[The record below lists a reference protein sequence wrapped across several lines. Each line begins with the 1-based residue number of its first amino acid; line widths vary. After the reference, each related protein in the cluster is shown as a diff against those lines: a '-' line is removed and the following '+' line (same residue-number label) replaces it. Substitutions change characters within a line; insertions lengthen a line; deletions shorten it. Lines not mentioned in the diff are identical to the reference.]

1 MADNKHIQ
9 KTLTPIVLEK
19 GKPGYETVQDIEE
32 KLNDPEVFNIAIT
45 GPYGS
50 GKSTVLK
57 SLKARFPDNHK
68 YLTISLASLTGKGDD
83 EDEKDIDEKE
93 QQKIEY
99 SLLQQLIYKEKPETL
114 PNSRFRRISRKSMGA
129 TINFGLGVIVFIIS
143 FLVVFE
149 PHWMLVESICQL
161 FDLGRNWN
169 LAFDVVCS
177 VYMLC
182 CVFALSAYTYRRSLV
197 SRIRSLNVKDVQIEL
212 DQESSVFNKHLEEI
226 VYFFESTDY
235 NVVIIEDLDRFRCP
249 EIFQKL
255 REINFLLRESKVL
268 KEQQRIIKFIYA
280 IKDDLFKDAERTKFF
295 DYIATV
301 TPVVN
306 PKNSCEKLTQELS
319 ARGYMLEKDTLRDLS
334 EFVDDMR
341 MLKNVANEFQ
351 QYMER
356 LSRSSSPNQ
365 ERLLAMI
372 IYKNHHP
379 DDFGK
384 LHYKK
389 GKIYDFIKQKPE
401 WAQIAIDKVITQRLN
416 VWQKK
421 REDVVNSHKFTLK
434 QWRILYM
441 EKYREHLDSSLLS
454 ISIQGGFQSI
464 ASIVESEN
472 LFETLIKQNH
482 LSYKYKMYSG
492 SSIQTS
498 TAEVNFSEIEKEV
511 DDQIGYQKRKE
522 LIATTTADIDNEI
535 RMVREEEIRLKNFK
549 LAKLLIQFPEIKKS
563 EKFMQI
569 GLSELM
575 VHFLQRGY
583 IDETYYDYLTLYDG
597 TTMSLNDRDL
607 LSRIR
612 QNDVN
617 VNYDEPID
625 DISAF
630 AEELPLFVYEYRS
643 VLNYQIADYLE
654 THPVICKSA
663 LQSFEQHFVAST
675 TPPLDFLANYYKKGS
690 SGADS
695 LWKKYVKT
703 KMSWQRIQTYEKQEY
718 WDTLVEAWL
727 CYSEPSDITDGIR
740 EWLNQNL
747 GFCVERLKAIGI
759 EQLKTI
765 TGGCKFED
773 LQSLGPVGGFS
784 QGDDVLELG
793 NYIIENKMFELT
805 RGNVCVACVITSSPF
820 AKAITEETQTMSSIL
835 QSENQGLRDY
845 VMENIQEVFA
855 KCLAESKGQEEK
867 DGLLAIINEES
878 LNENQKT
885 TYLQRQTENKI
896 TDVLCV
902 GEEYRAIA
910 IRSKVLLPSWINVIG
925 YYASQDEIISEDVV
939 RFVEDNVDVLK
950 DEPYPKEVESALA
963 SDLVF
968 GPYLKIEVYKEL
980 LGNLIIA
987 VKKEDESKIDKN
999 TGADRVAAL
1008 VKGKYLSDDKET
1020 AKTVCLYGSQM
1031 YAEYLSNHITSYL
1044 LHFDDY
1050 NQDAKS
1056 LSLLLS
1062 KGSAITG
1069 SQRWSLAKQVPAS
1082 LVVTSIGLADA
1093 LVDVMLWKKEELAW
1107 TVVEAVL
1114 KKATLKGEKVQLQEW
1129 LLRNNKSDLMKV
1141 TTILQTML
1149 NPYAEIVNDMKRPLV
1164 PKEFKEYLDM
1174 IQPLGLFTSYKE
1186 EKNGLRVF
1194 HSTK

>member
-1 MADNKHIQ
+1 MVDKKHIQ
-9 KTLTPIVLEK
+9 KTLTPIILEE
-19 GKPGYETVQDIEE
+19 GMPGYETVQDIEE

-57 SLKARFPDNHK
+57 SLKVRFPNNHN
-68 YLTISLASLTGKGDD
+68 YLTISLASLTGNNDD
-83 EDEKDIDEKE
+83 DEKDLNEKE

-114 PNSRFRRISRKSMGA
+114 PNSRFRRICRKSTKA
-129 TINFGLGVIVFIIS
+129 TTKLGLGVIGFIIS

-149 PHWMLVESICQL
+149 PQWMQVEALYQL
-161 FDLGRNWN
+161 FNLGGNWN
-169 LAFDVVCS
+169 LVLDIICS
-177 VYMLC
+177 AYMLLS
-182 CVFALSAYTYRRSLV
+182 VFAISSYIYKRSMF
-197 SRIRSLNVKDVQIEL
+197 SRIRSLNVKDVKIEL
-212 DQESSVFNKHLEEI
+212 NQESSVFNKHLEEI

-235 NVVIIEDLDRFRCP
+235 NVVIIEDLDRFRSP

-268 KEQQRIIKFIYA
+268 RAQQRSIKFIYA

-319 ARGYMLEKDTLRDLS
+319 ARGYMLKKDALRDLS

-341 MLKNVANEFQ
+341 MLKNMANEFQ

-356 LSRSSSPNQ
+356 LSKSTSPNQ
-365 ERLLAMI
+365 EKLLAMI

-389 GKIYDFIKQKPE
+389 GKVYDFVKQKPE
-401 WAQIAIDKVITQRLN
+401 WVQIAIDKVITPRLN

-421 REDVVNSHKFTLK
+421 REDIINSHQFTLK

-441 EKYREHLDSSLLS
+441 EKYREHLESSLLS
-454 ISIQGGFQSI
+454 ISIQGAYQSI
-464 ASIVESEN
+464 ASIAESES
-472 LFETLIKQNH
+472 LFEGLIKQSR
-482 LSYKYKMYSG
+482 LSFKYKMYSG
-492 SSIQTS
+492 SSIQTG
-498 TAEVNFSEIEKEV
+498 TAEVNFSDIEKEV

-535 RMVREEEIRLKNFK
+535 RMVREEESRLKNFK

-563 EKFMQI
+563 EKFLQI

-575 VHFLQRGY
+575 VHFIQRGY

-617 VNYDEPID
+617 VNYDETID
-625 DISAF
+625 DVPAF
-630 AEELPLFVYEYRS
+630 VEELPLFVFEYRS
-643 VLNYQIADYLE
+643 VLNYQVADYLE
-654 THPVICKSA
+654 AHPVRYKSA

-675 TPPLDFLANYYKKGS
+675 TPPLDFMANYYKNGS
-690 SGADS
+690 SGTAS
-695 LWKKYVKT
+695 LWQKYVKSN
-703 KMSWQRIQTYEKQEY
+703 MSWQRIQTYEKQEY

-727 CYSEPSDITDGIR
+727 RYCEPIDITDDIR
-740 EWLNQNL
+740 EWLNNNL
-747 GFCVERLKAIGI
+747 GFCTDRLKAIGLD
-759 EQLKTI
+759 QLKSI
-765 TGGCKFED
+765 AEGCMFVDLRSLDLIGGVFPNDD
-773 LQSLGPVGGFS
+773 L
-784 QGDDVLELG
+784 LEMA
-793 NYIIENKMFELT
+793 NHIIGKKMFELT

-820 AKAITEETQTMSSIL
+820 AKSLSKETLTMTSVL
-835 QSENQGLRDY
+835 QSENQGLREY
-845 VMENIQEVFA
+845 VAENIQEVF
-855 KCLAESKGQEEK
+855 KECLVDSEGQEDEN
-867 DGLLAIINEES
+867 GLLAIINEES
-878 LNENQKT
+878 LDESQKT
-885 TYLQRQTENKI
+885 TYLMKQKDNKI
-896 TDVLCV
+896 TNILSVND
-902 GEEYRAIA
+902 EYKTIA
-910 IRSKVLLPSWINVIG
+910 IRSKVLQPSWSNTID
-925 YYASQDEIISEDVV
+925 YYVSQDEIISEDLKQ
-939 RFVEDNVDVLK
+939 FVEDNVVVLK
-950 DEPYPKEVESALA
+950 NEPYPKDMESALA

-980 LGNLIIA
+980 LPNLMA
-987 VKKEDESKIDKN
+987 VVKKEDESKFDTN
-999 TGADRVAAL
+999 TGAERTAAL
-1008 VKGKYLSDDKET
+1008 VKGRYLSDDVET
-1020 AKTVCLYGSQM
+1020 AKTVCLYGSRL
-1031 YAEYLSNHITSYL
+1031 YAEYLSSHVANYL
-1044 LHFDDY
+1044 LYFDDY
-1050 NQDAKS
+1050 DQDAKS
-1056 LSLLLS
+1056 VSLLLL

-1069 SQRWSLAKQVPAS
+1069 SQRWSLAKLIPAS
-1082 LVVTSIGLADA
+1082 LVVTSTELADS
-1093 LVDVMLWKKEELAW
+1093 LVDIMLWKKEELAW
-1107 TVVEAVL
+1107 TVIEAVL
-1114 KKATLKGEKVQLQEW
+1114 IKARPNGGKMRLQEW
-1129 LLRNNKSDLMKV
+1129 LLKNNRNDKMKV

-1149 NPYAEIVNDMKRPLV
+1149 SPYAEIVNDTKRPLV
-1164 PKEFKEYLDM
+1164 PKEFQEYLDM
-1174 IQPLGLFTSYKE
+1174 IQSLGLFTSYKE
-1186 EKNGLRVF
+1186 EKNGLRVY

>member
-1 MADNKHIQ
+1 MEDKKHLQ
-9 KTLTPIVLEK
+9 KTLTPIILEK
-19 GKPGYETVQDIEE
+19 GMPGYETVQDIEE

-57 SLKARFPDNHK
+57 SLKAQFPDSHK
-68 YLTISLASLTGKGDD
+68 YLTISLASLTGNKDD
-83 EDEKDIDEKE
+83 EEKDLDEKE

-114 PNSRFRRISRKSMGA
+114 PKSRFRRISRKSA
-129 TINFGLGVIVFIIS
+129 QDIIKFGVGIISFIIC

-149 PHWMLVESICQL
+149 PQWMRVDTIYQL
-161 FDLGRNWN
+161 FDLGGNWN
-169 LAFDVVCS
+169 LVFDVVCS
-177 VYMLC
+177 AYMLC
-182 CVFALSAYTYRRSLV
+182 CVFALSAYTYRRSLF

-268 KEQQRIIKFIYA
+268 KEQQRSIKFIYA

-319 ARGYMLEKDTLRDLS
+319 ARGYMLEKDALRDLS

-389 GKIYDFIKQKPE
+389 GKIYDFIRQKPE
-401 WAQIAIDKVITQRLN
+401 WVQIAIDKVIIPRLN

-454 ISIQGGFQSI
+454 ISIQGGFHSI
-464 ASIVESEN
+464 ASIAESES
-472 LFETLIKQNH
+472 LFETLIKQSH
-482 LSYKYKMYSG
+482 LSFKYKMYSG
-492 SSIQTS
+492 SSTQTG
-498 TAEVNFSEIEKEV
+498 TTEVNFSEIEKEV

-535 RMVREEEIRLKNFK
+535 RMVREEENRLKNFK

-563 EKFMQI
+563 EKFIQI

-575 VHFLQRGY
+575 VYFLQRGY

-630 AEELPLFVYEYRS
+630 VEELPLFVYEYRS

-654 THPVICKSA
+654 AHPVICKSA
-663 LQSFEQHFVAST
+663 LQNFEQHFVAST
-675 TPPLDFLANYYKKGS
+675 TPPLDFMANYYKKGS
-690 SGADS
+690 CGADS

-703 KMSWQRIQTYEKQEY
+703 KMSWQRMQTYEKQEY

-727 CYSEPSDITDGIR
+727 SYCELSDITDSIR
-740 EWLNQNL
+740 EWLNNNL

-759 EQLKTI
+759 EQLKVI
-765 TGGCKFED
+765 TEGCKFDD
-773 LQSLGPVGGFS
+773 LHPLGPVGGVF

-793 NYIIENKMFELT
+793 NHIIGNKMFELT

-820 AKAITEETQTMSSIL
+820 AEDVTEEVLTMTNIL
-835 QSENQGLRDY
+835 QSENQGLREY
-845 VMENIQEVFA
+845 VEENIQKVF
-855 KCLAESKGQEEK
+855 KECIVESEGQEKEE
-867 DGLLAIINEES
+867 GLLSIINEES
-878 LNENQKT
+878 LDENQKIA
-885 TYLQRQTENKI
+885 YLLKQKTNKI
-896 TDVLCV
+896 IDVLSV
-902 GEEYRAIA
+902 NDEYKTIA
-910 IRSKVLLPSWINVIG
+910 IRSKVLKPSWSNVIG
-925 YYASQDEIISEDVV
+925 YYASQDEIISEDLKQ
-939 RFVEDNVDVLK
+939 FVEDNVVVLK
-950 DEPYPKEVESALA
+950 NEPYPKDVESALA

-968 GPYLKIEVYKEL
+968 GPYLKIEIYREL
-980 LGNLIIA
+980 LPNLMT
-987 VKKEDESKIDKN
+987 VVEKEDEDKFDKN
-999 TGADRVAAL
+999 TGVERTAAL
-1008 VKGKYLSDDKET
+1008 VKGKYLSNDIET
-1020 AKTVCLYGSQM
+1020 AKTVCQYGSHI
-1031 YAEYLSNHITSYL
+1031 YAEYLSNHIANYL
-1044 LHFDDY
+1044 LCFDEYD
-1050 NQDAKS
+1050 QDAKS
-1056 LSLLLS
+1056 VSLLLS
-1062 KGSAITG
+1062 KGSTISG
-1069 SQRWSLAKQVPAS
+1069 SQRWSLAKLVPAS
-1082 LVVTSIGLADA
+1082 LVATSTELADS
-1093 LVDVMLWKKEELAW
+1093 LVDVILWKKEELAW
-1107 TVVEAVL
+1107 TVVEAML
-1114 KKATLKGEKVQLQEW
+1114 KIASPNGSKMRLQEW
-1129 LLRNNKSDLMKV
+1129 LLKNNRGDLIKI
-1141 TTILQTML
+1141 TTILQSMQ
-1149 NPYAEIVNDMKRPLV
+1149 NPYAEIVNYTKRPLV
-1164 PKEFKEYLDM
+1164 PKEFQDYLDM
-1174 IQPLGLFTSYKE
+1174 ILPLGLFTSYKE
-1186 EKNGLRVF
+1186 EKNGLRVY

>member
-1 MADNKHIQ
+1 MIDKKHIQ
-9 KTLTPIVLEK
+9 KTLTPIILEE
-19 GKPGYETVQDIEE
+19 GMPGYETVQDIEE

-57 SLKARFPDNHK
+57 SLKACFPNNHN
-68 YLTISLASLTGKGDD
+68 YLTISLASLTGNNDD
-83 EDEKDIDEKE
+83 EEKDLSEKE

-114 PNSRFRRISRKSMGA
+114 PNSRFRRICRKSARA
-129 TINFGLGVIVFIIS
+129 TIKFCLGIIGFIIS

-149 PHWMLVESICQL
+149 PKWMQVETLCQL
-161 FDLGRNWN
+161 FDLGGN
-169 LAFDVVCS
+169 LNLVFDVVCS
-177 VYMLC
+177 AYMLLS
-182 CVFALSAYTYRRSLV
+182 VFAISSYIYRRSMF
-197 SRIRSLNVKDVQIEL
+197 SRIRSLNVKDVKIEL
-212 DQESSVFNKHLEEI
+212 NQESSVFNKHLEEI

-235 NVVIIEDLDRFRCP
+235 DVVIIEDLDRFRCP

-268 KEQQRIIKFIYA
+268 RAQQRSIKFIYA

-319 ARGYMLEKDTLRDLS
+319 ARGYALEKDALRDLS

-356 LSRSSSPNQ
+356 LSKSTSPNQ
-365 ERLLAMI
+365 EKLLAMI

-389 GKIYDFIKQKPE
+389 GKVYDFVKQKHE
-401 WAQIAIDKVITQRLN
+401 WVQIAIDKVITPRLN
-416 VWQKK
+416 AWQKK
-421 REDVVNSHKFTLK
+421 REDVIKSHQFTLK

-454 ISIQGGFQSI
+454 ISIQGGYQSI
-464 ASIVESEN
+464 ASIAESES
-472 LFETLIKQNH
+472 LFEILIKQSR

-492 SSIQTS
+492 SSIQAG
-498 TAEVNFSEIEKEV
+498 TAEVNFSDIEKEV

-522 LIATTTADIDNEI
+522 LIATTTADIDHEI
-535 RMVREEEIRLKNFK
+535 RMVREEENRLKNFK
-549 LAKLLIQFPEIKKS
+549 LAKLLIQFPEIKKN
-563 EKFMQI
+563 EKFLQI

-617 VNYDEPID
+617 VNYDEAID
-625 DISAF
+625 DIQAF
-630 AEELPLFVYEYRS
+630 VEDLPLFVYEYRS

-654 THPVICKSA
+654 AHPVLYKSA
-663 LQSFEQHFVAST
+663 LHSFEQHFIEST
-675 TPPLDFLANYYKKGS
+675 TPPLDFMANYYKNGG
-690 SGADS
+690 SGAAS
-695 LWKKYVKT
+695 LCQKYVKSN
-703 KMSWQRIQTYEKQEY
+703 MSWQRIQTYEKQEN

-727 CYSEPSDITDGIR
+727 RYSEPIDITDDIR
-740 EWLNQNL
+740 EWLNNNL
-747 GFCVERLKAIGI
+747 GFCIERLKAIGLD
-759 EQLKTI
+759 QLKAI
-765 TGGCKFED
+765 AEGCMFVD
-773 LQSLGPVGGFS
+773 LQSLDLIDGVLPD
-784 QGDDVLELG
+784 DDVLELA
-793 NYIIENKMFELT
+793 NHIIGKKMFELT

-820 AKAITEETQTMSSIL
+820 AKNLSKETLTMTNVL
-835 QSENQGLRDY
+835 QSENQGLREY
-845 VMENIQEVFA
+845 VAKNIQDVF
-855 KCLAESKGQEEK
+855 KECLVDSEGQEDEK
-867 DGLLAIINEES
+867 GLLAIINEGLLDES
-878 LNENQKT
+878 QKT
-885 TYLQRQTENKI
+885 TYLMKQKDNKI
-896 TDVLCV
+896 TNILSVND
-902 GEEYRAIA
+902 EYKTIA
-910 IRSKVLLPSWINVIG
+910 IRSKVLQPSWSNTIN
-925 YYASQDEIISEDVV
+925 YYVSQDEIFSEDLKL
-939 RFVEDNVDVLK
+939 FIEDNVVVLK
-950 DEPYPKEVESALA
+950 NEPYPKGVESTLA
-963 SDLVF
+963 CDLVF

-980 LGNLIIA
+980 LPNLMA
-987 VKKEDESKIDKN
+987 VIKKEDESKFDKN
-999 TGADRVAAL
+999 TGVERTALL
-1008 VKGKYLSDDKET
+1008 VKGRYLSDDIET
-1020 AKTVCLYGSQM
+1020 AKTVCLYGSQL
-1031 YAEYLSNHITSYL
+1031 YAEYLSSHIANYL
-1044 LHFDDY
+1044 LYFDDY

-1056 LSLLLS
+1056 ISLLLL

-1069 SQRWSLAKQVPAS
+1069 SQRWSLAKLVPAN
-1082 LVVTSIGLADA
+1082 LVSTSTGLADS
-1093 LVDVMLWKKEELAW
+1093 LVDVMLWKKEELVW
-1107 TVVEAVL
+1107 TVIEAVL
-1114 KKATLKGEKVQLQEW
+1114 KKASPNGGKMRLQEW
-1129 LLRNNKSDLMKV
+1129 LLKNNKGDLAKV
-1141 TTILQTML
+1141 ITILQTML
-1149 NPYAEIVNDMKRPLV
+1149 YPYAEIVNDMKRPLV
-1164 PKEFKEYLDM
+1164 PKEFQEYLDM

-1186 EKNGLRVF
+1186 EKNGLRVY